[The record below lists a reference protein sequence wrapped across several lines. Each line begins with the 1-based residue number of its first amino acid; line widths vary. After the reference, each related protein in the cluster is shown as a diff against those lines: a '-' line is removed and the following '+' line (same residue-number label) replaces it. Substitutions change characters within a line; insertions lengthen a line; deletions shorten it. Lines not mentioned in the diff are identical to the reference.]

1 MNETSKPSIARG
13 SNENVADES
22 IERVA
27 WRRAVASVV
36 FDHLRVKDVAD
47 ICGVTWVTAFR
58 WKAKKE
64 IPFAQVS
71 AVLRRLRVSMDFIVR
86 ENVERY

>member
-1 MNETSKPSIARG
+1 MDIDTGIKRDAL
-13 SNENVADES
+13 
-22 IERVA
+22 ERLA
-27 WRRAVASVV
+27 WRRAVATVI

-71 AVLRRLRVSMDFIVR
+71 AVLRYLKVSMDFIIH